1 MRAVAPI
8 DPLPSSQPL
17 LIMVLLTTSS
27 QCGWQGAS
35 LVKLCNGGRER
46 GENERGGG
54 REGER
59 VLESLQSHEE
69 AGFSA
74 AQRVSCV

>member
-17 LIMVLLTTSS
+17 LIMVLLTTNS

-46 GENERGGG
+46 EEKM

-59 VLESLQSHEE
+59 VLESSQSHEE
-69 AGFSA
+69 AGFSG